1 MRVLLGLA
9 LLLSLFAMAASWQ
22 GRWTDGLRRARDTEH
37 GAPRQAA
44 ASEAGWT
51 TLVVGLPS
59 GAEPVAP
66 VEIDEPTQGATPP
79 EPDGPVG
86 FVGDFEYVVRSGDVL
101 GRICNAHYS
110 TAAREVVAAVAAYNG
125 LTSPDQIRVGQ
136 VLSLPDQNRLTAAV
150 QRQP

>member
-9 LLLSLFAMAASWQ
+9 VLLSLFAMAASWQ

-37 GAPRQAA
+37 GAPGQAA
-44 ASEAGWT
+44 VSGAGWT

-59 GAEPVAP
+59 GADPVAP
-66 VEIDEPTQGATPP
+66 TEIDEPAEERIPP

-110 TAAREVVAAVAAYNG
+110 TSAREVVAAVAAYNG
-125 LTSPDQIRVGQ
+125 LASPDQIRVGQ
-136 VLSLPDQNRLTAAV
+136 VLSLPDQSRLAAAV
-150 QRQP
+150 RH